1 MPARAVTSGGIEE
14 AVDGG
19 ERPRLRLR
27 LRRQALKIVAIYACA
42 AGAWIAVSDRFLGAV
57 ASDADDVLRLSIIK
71 GIAFVAVTAGVLYAM
86 LHSTFATIERSMVAL
101 RRGQAER
108 VLRNKAE
115 AVAEGERRFVESLVD
130 ALPGVF
136 YLYDERGTFLRWNQ
150 NFEAV
155 TGYSADEI
163 AAMHPLDLFAGAEKA
178 LVETRIAEVFAGMPT
193 SVEASLV
200 AKSGTATPY
209 YFTGR
214 QIELD
219 GRKCLVGVG
228 LDVTDRH
235 LAEAELRRSEERFRG
250 MLDAML
256 EGCQILDFDWRYL
269 YLNDAAAVQNRRPN
283 AELLGHR
290 LPDMWPGIEQTDV
303 FAMMRRGMTERVALE
318 AETEFRFPDG
328 SAAWFDVRVRPVPE
342 GIFVLSVEIS
352 ERKRAE
358 RALVEINEGLE
369 RTVADRTREL
379 DAARLRAEAADR
391 TKSAFL
397 ATMSHELRTPLNSII
412 GFTGIVLQG
421 LAGPLVDEQ
430 KKQLGMVQ
438 SSARHLLALIN
449 DVLDISKIEAGQ
461 LEVSIAEVDLHA
473 SIDRVVGSLGPLAKK
488 KGLSLEVVAPTGGLV
503 VETDQRRVEQILINL
518 LNNAIKFTDT
528 GGVTLTAEP
537 DVARGEVRMIVEDTG
552 IGIRAE
558 DLGQLF
564 QAFRQ
569 VDSGLQRQHDGT
581 GLGLAICRRL
591 ADLLGGTIA
600 ADSTPGRGSR
610 FTLTIPARRG
620 AA

>member
-1 MPARAVTSGGIEE
+1 VTSGGIEE

-19 ERPRLRLR
+19 EPPRLRR
-27 LRRQALKIVAIYACA
+27 SLRRQALRIVAIYACT
-42 AGAWIAVSDRFLGAV
+42 AGAWIAVSDRLLGAV
-57 ASDADDVLRLSIIK
+57 VSDADDVLRLSIIK

-86 LHSTFATIERSMVAL
+86 LRSSFATIERSFVAL
-101 RRGQAER
+101 RREQAER

-115 AVAEGERRFVESLVD
+115 AVAEGERRFVQSLVE

-136 YLYDERGTFLRWNQ
+136 YLYDERGTFLRWNR
-150 NFEAV
+150 NFESV

-163 AAMHPLDLFAGAEKA
+163 AAMHPLDLFGGADRA
-178 LVETRIAEVFAGMPT
+178 VVEARIAEVFAGTAT

-200 AKSGTATPY
+200 AKSGAATPY

-214 QIELD
+214 QIEL
-219 GRKCLVGVG
+219 GGKTCLVGVG
-228 LDVTDRH
+228 LDVTDRRV
-235 LAEAELRRSEERFRG
+235 AETELRRSEERYRG
-250 MLDAML
+250 MLDSML

-269 YLNDAAAVQNRRPN
+269 YLNDAAAVQNRRAN
-283 AELLGHR
+283 VELLGHR
-290 LPDMWPGIEQTDV
+290 MPDVWPGIEQSEV
-303 FAMMRRGMTERVALE
+303 FAMMRRTMTERVALE
-318 AETEFRFPDG
+318 AETEFAFPDG

-342 GIFVLSVEIS
+342 GIFVLSIDIS
-352 ERKRAE
+352 KRKRAE

-369 RTVADRTREL
+369 RTIALRTCEL

-412 GFTGIVLQG
+412 GFTGIMLQG

-438 SSARHLLALIN
+438 NSARHLLVLIN

-461 LEVSIAEVDLHA
+461 LEVSFAELDLHR
-473 SIDRVVGSLGPLAKK
+473 SIERVVGSLEPLAKK
-488 KGLSLEVVAPTGGLV
+488 KGLTLEVVAPTGGLV
-503 VETDQRRVEQILINL
+503 VETDQRRIEQILINL
-518 LNNAIKFTDT
+518 LNNAIKFTHS
-528 GGVTLTAEP
+528 GGVTLTVESDGPRAEL
-537 DVARGEVRMIVEDTG
+537 RMIVADTG
-552 IGIRAE
+552 IGIRPE

-569 VDSGLQRQHDGT
+569 VDTGLQRQHDGT

-591 ADLLGGTIA
+591 AELLGGTIA
-600 ADSTPGRGSR
+600 AESTWGRGSR
-610 FTLTIPARRG
+610 FILTIPTRRG
-620 AA
+620 AP